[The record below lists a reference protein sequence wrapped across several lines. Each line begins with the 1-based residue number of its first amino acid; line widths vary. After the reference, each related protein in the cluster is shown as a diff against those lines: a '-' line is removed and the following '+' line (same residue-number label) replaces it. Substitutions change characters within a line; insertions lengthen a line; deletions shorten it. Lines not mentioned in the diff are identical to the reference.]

1 MSFIELQPLMKTI
14 EIELRSEGKLSKHA
28 WEQLTE
34 ISDWQHKII
43 KGFIEEVNLRINQG
57 SMDFVY
63 PRYNV
68 EQPYK
73 NKIKKDLLIVALKRD
88 QQDTVLTD
96 IKNRLVIPKDL
107 SYESMEIWGMPVE
120 QARNFAAEKALEF
133 GCQLLCFIDDDEIIE
148 NTTLIKL
155 LETMNQ
161 TGRLAVGADYQK
173 KADYPIS
180 AHGKFYDTEF
190 GEHVKEVDLLAM
202 GATLLNIHEITK
214 QVPFPLFWTFPAP
227 DGLWSMGEDAFFTK
241 NFIDYTGE
249 YPLVDLRPSVLHYDK
264 TWKRVFGER
273 DKTVTY
279 ATQGIDTFDQ
289 FERLRVPPSFP
300 IVNIC
305 IPKREEND
313 LIATNFNKLLNL
325 RGYRNEFTEIHGQQ
339 VDVARNELAINS
351 VKLGSEFTFFI
362 DNDIIL
368 PQNAL
373 VKMLEVMEEDEN
385 HEIGAVTGDYLLKGN
400 GAPHSAFLQL
410 DERGMVT
417 ELNRISD
424 LPEVVD
430 SNWLIGLG
438 CCLIRTEVFRQI
450 RYPWFS
456 CFSKNHA
463 AKGVYEGEEGG
474 VNEDAFASELM
485 FENGYKIKILRD
497 LKCLHVDYENRKMF
511 GYEKELHPEKFAVQD
526 WINSFEY
533 VSEKEGYDQYW

>member
-1 MSFIELQPLMKTI
+1 MAFENLYELMKTI
-14 EIELRSEGKLSKHA
+14 EVELRSEGRLSKYT
-28 WEQLTE
+28 WEELTKVSE
-34 ISDWQHKII
+34 WSMRII
-43 KGFIEEVNLRINQG
+43 KGFIEEVNLRINQN

-63 PRYNV
+63 PRYIV

-73 NKIKKDLLIVALKRD
+73 NKIKKDLLVVALKRD
-88 QQDTVLTD
+88 ERDTILCD
-96 IKNRLVIPKDL
+96 FHNRMVIPQDISWEYL
-107 SYESMEIWGMPVE
+107 EIWGMPVE
-120 QARNFAAEKALEF
+120 QARNFAAKKALEL
-133 GCQLLCFIDDDEIIE
+133 GCKYIFSLDDDIVPE

-155 LETMNQ
+155 IETMYQ
-161 TGRLAVGADYQK
+161 TGKMVVGADYQK

-180 AHGKFYDTEF
+180 AHGKFYDTKF
-190 GEHVKEVDLLAM
+190 GEDIKETDLIAP
-202 GATLLNIHEITK
+202 GCCLLNIHEITK
-214 QVPFPLFWTFPAP
+214 LVPFPLFWTFPAP

-241 NFIDYTGE
+241 NFIEYTGE

-264 TWKRVFGER
+264 TWKKLFGTR
-273 DKTVTY
+273 DKEVTY

-305 IPKREEND
+305 IPKRGEND
-313 LIATNFNKLLNL
+313 PVATNFNKLLNL

-351 VKLGSEFTFFI
+351 VKMGSEYTFFV

-373 VKMLEVMEEDEN
+373 VKMLEIMEEDEN
-385 HEIGAVTGDYLLKGN
+385 HEIGAVTGDYLLKGK

-417 ELNRISD
+417 ELNRIKD
-424 LPEVVD
+424 LPEQID

-450 RYPWFS
+450 RYPWFQ
-456 CFSKNHA
+456 CFSRSHA

-474 VNEDAFASELM
+474 VNEDSFFSELA

-497 LKCLHVDYENRKMF
+497 LKCIHVDYENRKLF
-511 GYEKELHPEKFAVQD
+511 GYEKELHPEKFAVHD
-526 WINSFEY
+526 WVHQFKY
-533 VSEKEGYDQYW
+533 VSEKVGHDEFR